1 MVLGPEQNMPDDNAS
16 GDHGDAASL
25 GVINSAYSHSSLP
38 QSTGH
43 AGEPFATYF
52 DEKIPIPEEQHSC
65 FSFRKLWA
73 FTGPGFLMSIA
84 YLDPGN
90 IESDLQSGAVAGFK
104 LLWVLL
110 LATIVGLLLQ
120 RLAARL
126 GVVTGLHL
134 AEVCHRHYPKVPRI
148 ILWLMVELAI
158 IGSDM
163 QEVIGSA
170 IAINL
175 LSIGRVP
182 LWGGVL
188 ITIADTFVFLFL
200 DKYGKESEI
209 GGVRQ
214 SSCFPSCGPWGS
226 LLSVSSWSHV
236 PFRSA
241 ETGSLFWLSH
251 HSYGSH
257 IWIRVCYSETQPEP
271 STQGHVR
278 AILFRLSHP
287 TD

>member
-1 MVLGPEQNMPDDNAS
+1 
-16 GDHGDAASL
+16 
-25 GVINSAYSHSSLP
+25 
-38 QSTGH
+38 
-43 AGEPFATYF
+43 
-52 DEKIPIPEEQHSC
+52 
-65 FSFRKLWA
+65 
-73 FTGPGFLMSIA
+73 MSIA

-104 LLWVLL
+104 LLWILL
-110 LATIVGLLLQ
+110 LATLVGLLLQ

-134 AEVCHRHYPKVPRI
+134 AEVCHRQYPKVPRI

-175 LSIGRVP
+175 LSVGRVP

-200 DKYGKESEI
+200 DKYGLRKLE
-209 GGVRQ
+209 
-214 SSCFPSCGPWGS
+214 
-226 LLSVSSWSHV
+226 
-236 PFRSA
+236 A
-241 ETGSLFWLSH
+241 FWLSH
-251 HSYGSH
+251 HYYGPH
-257 IWIRVCYSETQPEP
+257 IWI
-271 STQGHVR
+271 
-278 AILFRLSHP
+278 
-287 TD
+287 